1 MQFKDYKSISKVC
14 RNEIN
19 NFQFERFENHVVQT
33 WDRNYHFP
41 TLNISS
47 YHISEESAIIVNKV

>member
-19 NFQFERFENHVVQT
+19 NFQFERFGNHVVQT
-33 WDRNYHFP
+33 WNRIFHFP

-47 YHISEESAIIVNKV
+47 YHISEESAIFVNKV

>member
-14 RNEIN
+14 RNE
-19 NFQFERFENHVVQT
+19 RFGNHVVQT
-33 WDRNYHFP
+33 WNRIFHFP

>member
-14 RNEIN
+14 RNEII
-19 NFQFERFENHVVQT
+19 NFQFERFGNHVVQT
-33 WDRNYHFP
+33 RNRKFHFP